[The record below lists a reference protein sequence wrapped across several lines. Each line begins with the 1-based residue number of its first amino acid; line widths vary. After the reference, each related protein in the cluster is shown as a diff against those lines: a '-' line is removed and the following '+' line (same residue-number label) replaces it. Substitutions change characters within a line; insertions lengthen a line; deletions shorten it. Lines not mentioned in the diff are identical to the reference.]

1 VFIPSCP
8 TLFSHSLIPLVS
20 TFSFRYFTQVRPLD
34 IGYLTT
40 EHAQV
45 MKTSCPMVM
54 SKTSSIIFGKGGSRS
69 KICLF
74 NYIHKRGENL
84 LWDFTSLYLVCTTGW
99 APAGKCIG
107 YCWKL
112 ASPISIFSVSGGNLE
127 MEACWTTRVRKGMT

>member
-1 VFIPSCP
+1 MNNSFLYPPCISFLSPSLPPSSPPSSFPFFPFARVFIPSCP

-69 KICLF
+69 KSCLF

-84 LWDFTSLYLVCTTGW
+84 LWDFTSLYLVCTTG
-99 APAGKCIG
+99 
-107 YCWKL
+107 
-112 ASPISIFSVSGGNLE
+112 
-127 MEACWTTRVRKGMT
+127 